1 MHQRARSGPCGSA
14 NSAQPQRRGFPIS
27 KQNSHQR
34 ASRLRSLLSFDHHL
48 LLPQTYYRHPSPL
61 HWNDVGC
68 SAAEGLIDGLESGLG
83 TPGCVSWVLEGRKL
97 CCYKSCSRVADS
109 ASSRFALFT
118 SYIKEISSALLA
130 RLLDQ
135 IVRTSHPSSPFRTEP
150 TEKYL
155 LTTRCSRTQPYG
167 VRTALSACST
177 ARSAA
182 H

>member
-1 MHQRARSGPCGSA
+1 MGHVAVPILHSLSAEAFQLILVSKTVINAPLASGVSCPLTTISF
-14 NSAQPQRRGFPIS
+14 SPKPTIDTHRRFIG
-27 KQNSHQR
+27 
-34 ASRLRSLLSFDHHL
+34 
-48 LLPQTYYRHPSPL
+48 
-61 HWNDVGC
+61 NDVGC

-83 TPGCVSWVLEGRKL
+83 NTGCVSWVLEGRKL

-118 SYIKEISSALLA
+118 SNIKEISSALA

-155 LTTRCSRTQPYG
+155 LTTRCYRTQPYG